1 MKKQNLK
8 SFRFALHVNPA
19 EAVCHGVQ
27 GECVTI
33 PHTWNVQPGMEDY
46 AGTAW
51 YSTEFEVET
60 PAGKTVLYFHGAYRD
75 CTVYVNGSVACIHS
89 GSGYTP
95 FETDVSHLVVAGE
108 NLLTVSCSNAYSDKA
123 LPHRKDFDWANDG
136 GLIRPVEL
144 LQYDAGEAEHI
155 CIESIVTEFLPGGL
169 ADAWV
174 NCKFDFSVSAPAQY
188 DVCVREYKSKKV
200 VFERSGC
207 SGREIVFPLCGV
219 TLWNTEDPFLYELEL
234 RTPAS
239 VQTRRFGVR
248 KLEARGK
255 KIYLN
260 NKPIRLLAVE
270 WMPGSN
276 PAFGM
281 AEPESELAKN
291 LAMLKDLKCNFTR
304 FHWQQDDFVYDWCDE
319 HGLMVQEEIPYWGS
333 PKAAGRV
340 QFDVAE
346 RQADEMLR
354 YHFNHPSIVCWG
366 VGNELGGWEK
376 ETCLYV
382 RHMVSYFKLRD
393 FMRLVN
399 YVSNTVGWK
408 SPHLLHPGREATT
421 YGDICMWNEYLGT
434 WYSVPKRGYDK
445 VFRRVL
451 KYCGDKPVVITEFGL
466 CEPAHKGGDTRRI
479 EIYREKLEYYQK
491 YDLAG
496 WVYFCLND
504 DRTHIG
510 ETGEGRFKQRI
521 HGSVDLCGAK
531 KPSYAFIQAQNLAAQ
546 NDDKD

>member
-60 PAGKTVLYFHGAYRD
+60 PADKTVLFFHGAYRD
-75 CTVYVNGSVACIHS
+75 CAVYVNGSVACIHS

-95 FETDVSHLVVAGE
+95 FEADVSNLVVAGK

-169 ADAWV
+169 ADVWV
-174 NCKFDFSVSAPAQY
+174 NCKFDFSVSVPAQY

-219 TLWNTEDPFLYELEL
+219 TLWDTEDPFLYELEL
-234 RTPAS
+234 RTSAS

-260 NKPIRLLAVE
+260 NKPIRLFAVE

-382 RHMVSYFKLRD
+382 RHMVSYFKLLD
-393 FMRLVN
+393 SMRLVN

-408 SPHLLHPGREATT
+408 SPHFLHPGREATT

-504 DRTHIG
+504 YRTHIG

-546 NDDKD
+546 NDDKG

>member
-8 SFRFALHVNPA
+8 SFHFALHVNPA
-19 EAVCHGVQ
+19 EAVSHGVQ

-60 PAGKTVLYFHGAYRD
+60 PADKTVLYFHGAYRD
-75 CTVYVNGSVACIHS
+75 CTVYVNGGVACIHS

-95 FETDVSHLVVAGE
+95 FETDVSNLVVAGK

-393 FMRLVN
+393 SMRLVN

-504 DRTHIG
+504 YRTHIG

-531 KPSYAFIQAQNLAAQ
+531 KPSYTFIQTQNLAAQ
-546 NDDKD
+546 NDDKG

>member
-8 SFRFALHVNPA
+8 SFHFALHVNPA
-19 EAVCHGVQ
+19 EAVSHGVQ

-95 FETDVSHLVVAGE
+95 FEADVSHLVVAGK
-108 NLLTVSCSNAYSDKA
+108 NLLTVSCSNAYSDEA
-123 LPHRKDFDWANDG
+123 LPHREDFDWANDG

-393 FMRLVN
+393 SMRLVN

-504 DRTHIG
+504 YRTHIG

-546 NDDKD
+546 NDDKG

>member
-8 SFRFALHVNPA
+8 SFHFALHVTPA
-19 EAVCHGVQ
+19 EAVSHCVQ

-95 FETDVSHLVVAGE
+95 FEADVSNLVVAGE
-108 NLLTVSCSNAYSDKA
+108 NLLTVSCSNAYSDEA

-304 FHWQQDDFVYDWCDE
+304 FH
-319 HGLMVQEEIPYWGS
+319 
-333 PKAAGRV
+333 
-340 QFDVAE
+340 
-346 RQADEMLR
+346 
-354 YHFNHPSIVCWG
+354 
-366 VGNELGGWEK
+366 
-376 ETCLYV
+376 
-382 RHMVSYFKLRD
+382 
-393 FMRLVN
+393 
-399 YVSNTVGWK
+399 
-408 SPHLLHPGREATT
+408 
-421 YGDICMWNEYLGT
+421 
-434 WYSVPKRGYDK
+434 
-445 VFRRVL
+445 
-451 KYCGDKPVVITEFGL
+451 
-466 CEPAHKGGDTRRI
+466 
-479 EIYREKLEYYQK
+479 
-491 YDLAG
+491 
-496 WVYFCLND
+496 
-504 DRTHIG
+504 
-510 ETGEGRFKQRI
+510 
-521 HGSVDLCGAK
+521 
-531 KPSYAFIQAQNLAAQ
+531 
-546 NDDKD
+546 